1 MFNATGFS
9 VQPFKSYY
17 IFFVQLHRKQVPKN
31 RFAKTAQSYGYD
43 FVVCASAGIGCK
55 VCYVLQDI
63 TLSSHTHLSS
73 NNSNNSIRIKI
84 MCEILF

>member
-17 IFFVQLHRKQVPKN
+17 IFFVQLQRKQVPKN
-31 RFAKTAQSYGYD
+31 RFAKTAQNYGYD

-55 VCYVLQDI
+55 VCYVLQDV
-63 TLSSHTHLSS
+63 TLSSHRHLLAPL
-73 NNSNNSIRIKI
+73 IKWNGNQN
-84 MCEILF
+84 ERQL